1 MMPLLSAPLRR
12 LRLRLFDLVVVLV
25 LLLFFSLHVTPSL
38 SLNAEGLALLKFK
51 ERVWRDPSNA
61 LSNWNPLHHHP
72 CSWSGVRCSLH
83 NFVISLNLKHYGLGG
98 TLGPEL
104 GCLSH
109 IEAII
114 LRNNSFS
121 GTIPKEIAE
130 LKELRVLDLG
140 YNNFSGTFPT
150 SNLGNNLSVD
160 ILLLDDN
167 EFIRSV
173 PPEVLELQM
182 LSEYQLRHS
191 QLLNASTESNY
202 NHRNNGQSGDVS
214 QRRLLHD
221 ALALKTH
228 ENVVS
233 KVKSSTKSST
243 SPAGSH
249 TAHSPSQSSSKSP
262 VRHQSRVPAPT
273 PSQPRHHHTAR
284 KLLKAPSPS
293 PRKLLKAPSP
303 SPRKLLKAPSPS
315 PQAIQAGISSHP
327 ASNHSAPGPS
337 PSSTSGGSLI
347 NITSKKN
354 KHLALVW
361 SLVAIGGVLI
371 TASVIGIIICQ
382 NSRAVAVK
390 PWATG
395 ISGKL
400 QKAFVSGVPNLRRLE
415 LEAACEEFSNIIGS
429 LSDGTVYKGT
439 LSSGVEI
446 AVVSTF
452 VKSSQLWTP
461 ELQAQFRKKIATL
474 SKVNHKN
481 FVNLIGH
488 CEEDQPF
495 SRMMVFEYAPNGS
508 LFEHLHIQEAER
520 LDWGTRLRIIMGMAY
535 CLEYMHQLSPP
546 IAHRDLHSSS
556 IYLTEDYAAKISDFS
571 FWSSQVTT
579 RRMVI
584 RSPSMELLD
593 TQMVDLETNV
603 YNFGVILFEM
613 ITGGEILDSAA
624 DGCLT
629 EWTKEYLR
637 RDELPDEAI
646 DPTLTV
652 SPEDKVIVQG
662 LFTIL
667 KDCLHSDPR
676 ERPTMREVTSG
687 LRKITRIEP
696 SGATPGLSPLWWAEL
711 DILSTDGTTEV

>member
-1 MMPLLSAPLRR
+1 
-12 LRLRLFDLVVVLV
+12 
-25 LLLFFSLHVTPSL
+25 
-38 SLNAEGLALLKFK
+38 
-51 ERVWRDPSNA
+51 
-61 LSNWNPLHHHP
+61 
-72 CSWSGVRCSLH
+72 
-83 NFVISLNLKHYGLGG
+83 
-98 TLGPEL
+98 
-104 GCLSH
+104 
-109 IEAII
+109 
-114 LRNNSFS
+114 
-121 GTIPKEIAE
+121 
-130 LKELRVLDLG
+130 
-140 YNNFSGTFPT
+140 
-150 SNLGNNLSVD
+150 
-160 ILLLDDN
+160 
-167 EFIRSV
+167 
-173 PPEVLELQM
+173 
-182 LSEYQLRHS
+182 
-191 QLLNASTESNY
+191 
-202 NHRNNGQSGDVS
+202 RNNGQSGDFS
-214 QRRLLHD
+214 QRRLLND
-221 ALALKTH
+221 ALASKTQ
-228 ENVVS
+228 ENVVP
-233 KVKSSTKSST
+233 KVKNSTKSST

-249 TAHSPSQSSSKSP
+249 IASHTAHSPSQSPSKSP
-262 VRHQSRVPAPT
+262 VAHRSQVPAPA
-273 PSQPRHHHTAR
+273 PSQLRHHHTAR
-284 KLLKAPSPS
+284 KH
-293 PRKLLKAPSP
+293 
-303 SPRKLLKAPSPS
+303 LKAPSPS
-315 PQAIQAGISSHP
+315 PQAKPAGISSHP

-337 PSSTSGGSLI
+337 PPSTSGGSLI
-347 NITSKKN
+347 NITSEKN

-361 SLVAIGGVLI
+361 SLVAIGGVLVI
-371 TASVIGIIICQ
+371 ASVIGIIICQ

-400 QKAFVSGVPNLRRLE
+400 QKAFVSGVPNLKRLE

-461 ELQAQFRKKIATL
+461 DLQAQFRKKIATL

-520 LDWGTRLRIIMGMAY
+520 LDWGMRLRIIMGMAY
-535 CLEYMHQLSPP
+535 CLEYMHQLRPP

-613 ITGGEILDSAA
+613 ITGEILDSGA
-624 DGCLT
+624 DGCLA
-629 EWTKEYLR
+629 EWMKEYLR
-637 RDELPDEAI
+637 GDELPDEAI

-676 ERPTMREVTSG
+676 ERPTMREVTTG